1 MIDVN
6 KHNKFFFIRK
16 NREELYAYKPALTQ
30 REKNNNFYIQNKKS
44 IGKGL
49 FRSISSTN
57 FKENKNYHNLN
68 LTANF
73 KEKNKNNL
81 ILDNNITTSFLI
93 TDNKKI
99 NTKVSTKNNN
109 IKTSKILSERNI
121 TNCINNKLTS
131 KKLNHLQIKGIK
143 LQNKIFD
150 TLDKVNNASI
160 EFTEEINNSK
170 NYDKILGLNQDE
182 RIFKNYKKINQKKY
196 KIKKLFINLIN
207 ENKNRKN
214 VLPWNFQYLDK
225 EGKKILK
232 EAKDFDKYKQN
243 FLNKN
248 PSKKFFRLNNKF
260 YVKKLITQLNELG
273 SDILSTKKKFK
284 GEDAIEPKN
293 EKKFCIGL
301 VKENLLINLADE
313 DYIEEFMRRKRVADS
328 FDNKQEKRLF
338 ALKHKSLAMRHKT
351 WKSNVI

>member
-1 MIDVN
+1 MKKINKFIIKPEKPHCFLYRIRKINPAINLNYQLELYEKKQRYSISQKEEMNDVN

-30 REKNNNFYIQNKKS
+30 RDKSNNFYIQNKKS

-93 TDNKKI
+93 TDKKKI

-121 TNCINNKLTS
+121 KNCINNKLTS

-170 NYDKILGLNQDE
+170 NYDKILG
-182 RIFKNYKKINQKKY
+182 
-196 KIKKLFINLIN
+196 
-207 ENKNRKN
+207 
-214 VLPWNFQYLDK
+214 
-225 EGKKILK
+225 
-232 EAKDFDKYKQN
+232 
-243 FLNKN
+243 
-248 PSKKFFRLNNKF
+248 
-260 YVKKLITQLNELG
+260 
-273 SDILSTKKKFK
+273 
-284 GEDAIEPKN
+284 
-293 EKKFCIGL
+293 
-301 VKENLLINLADE
+301 
-313 DYIEEFMRRKRVADS
+313 
-328 FDNKQEKRLF
+328 
-338 ALKHKSLAMRHKT
+338 
-351 WKSNVI
+351 